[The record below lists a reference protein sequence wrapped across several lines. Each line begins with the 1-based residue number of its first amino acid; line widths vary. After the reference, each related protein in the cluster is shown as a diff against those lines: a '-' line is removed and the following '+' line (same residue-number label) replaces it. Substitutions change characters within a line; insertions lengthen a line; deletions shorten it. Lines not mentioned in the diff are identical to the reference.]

1 MTLTRPA
8 RSSACSS
15 KLRGRL
21 HGPGCLGPTRLRPLA
36 TSNCVYSAPSRWGQK
51 GGWKHVLEH
60 VSAAGQDS
68 DIAQASTLIE
78 GFDSDMMIAD
88 KVYDAR
94 DLIQT

>member
-1 MTLTRPA
+1 M
-8 RSSACSS
+8 
-15 KLRGRL
+15 
-21 HGPGCLGPTRLRPLA
+21 
-36 TSNCVYSAPSRWGQK
+36 
-51 GGWKHVLEH
+51 LEH